1 MIILEIQHSNDGS
14 TPCITNTYTDRNLA
28 EQKYHQV
35 LSYAAVSEVD
45 VHSVVMLDD
54 YGNRIKGESYY
65 HGQIVPADPSD
76 TSGDFI

>member
-1 MIILEIQHSNDGS
+1 MIIIEIQHSNDGS
-14 TPCITNTYTDRNLA
+14 TSCITTTHADRSEA

-54 YGNRIKGESYY
+54 EGNRVKGESYY
-65 HGQIVPADPSD
+65 HGHMIEEE
-76 TSGDFI
+76 